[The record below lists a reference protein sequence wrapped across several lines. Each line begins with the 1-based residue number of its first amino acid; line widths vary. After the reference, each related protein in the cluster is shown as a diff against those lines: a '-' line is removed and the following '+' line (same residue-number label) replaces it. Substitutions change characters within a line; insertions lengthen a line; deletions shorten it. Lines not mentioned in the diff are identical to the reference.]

1 MEQTE
6 DRLRTGRERERIA
19 LEIRRCLQNKIQTA
33 GRRKLLLWMFLAMLA
48 LSGCGGGTAQT
59 GSTADTAEEAAAAPR
74 ETEEVSEA
82 YRKLERASGT
92 IEGRI
97 YTNPYFRLQ
106 IAVPEEFSLYGS
118 NVTEQLQG
126 RSRQEAAEAANSY
139 MDMYGRCERDGSLQS
154 VTVLLGNLD
163 SEISPETMDLTIRTA
178 ISAVTDTLAAEGAED
193 IKVTAAGTVFLGKE
207 ARTVEISCR
216 KDGQVLLE
224 REIFLTSESYLIEIV
239 FTGATPEEIGLLQ
252 KCCSVVR

>member
-19 LEIRRCLQNKIQTA
+19 LEIRRCLQNKIRTA
-33 GRRKLLLWMFLAMLA
+33 GRRKLLLWMFLVMLA

-163 SEISPETMDLTIRTA
+163 SEISLMHALFYLEDKFRSHGYAGGRRSGGYQSDCRGHRISRQRGQDGGDQLPERRA
-178 ISAVTDTLAAEGAED
+178 GP
-193 IKVTAAGTVFLGKE
+193 AGTGDFP
-207 ARTVEISCR
+207 
-216 KDGQVLLE
+216 DQ
-224 REIFLTSESYLIEIV
+224 
-239 FTGATPEEIGLLQ
+239 
-252 KCCSVVR
+252 

>member
-1 MEQTE
+1 M
-6 DRLRTGRERERIA
+6 
-19 LEIRRCLQNKIQTA
+19 EIRRCMQEKKRTE
-33 GRRKLLLWMFLAMLA
+33 RKQKVLLWILLVLLV
-48 LSGCGGGTAQT
+48 LSGCGGGTSQT
-59 GSTADTAEEAAAAPR
+59 GSTADTASATAAAAQ
-74 ETEEVSEA
+74 EAEEDIPES
-82 YRKLERASGT
+82 YRKLEEAAGT

-97 YTNPYFRLQ
+97 YTNHCFRLQ
-106 IAVPEEFSLYGS
+106 IAAPEGFSLYGS